1 MAVGMDKG
9 LEPPP
14 AKVVWVNP
22 KGRLPTP
29 DAGLPKGKI
38 GSSPNSRAKEIAYS
52 NLYPIAGL

>member
-1 MAVGMDKG
+1 
-9 LEPPP
+9 
-14 AKVVWVNP
+14 VNP
-22 KGRLPTP
+22 KGRLSTP